1 MEVSVKHTY
10 KLYTVISSAKEDR
23 NYPYF
28 LRVDRVLKGEKT
40 RMGKEWPSAFSPAL
54 WVGWGR
60 FWLIDPSYSLT
71 KQKR

>member
-28 LRVDRVLKGEKT
+28 FK
-40 RMGKEWPSAFSPAL
+40 S
-54 WVGWGR
+54 
-60 FWLIDPSYSLT
+60 
-71 KQKR
+71 